1 MPQRPGADL
10 RSPPAAELLTRPE
23 QPVLQT
29 SENFL
34 LSRLPESALSA
45 LTPVLA
51 ETDLR
56 QGAVLQEGGRPIE
69 HVYFPLSGM
78 VSLVAVTLAG
88 ESIETGIVG
97 REGVV
102 SGFLAAGGM
111 PSFAQAI
118 VQIEGRALRAPASAF
133 RSLCDTH
140 LALRTEVDR
149 YQAFVLLQAQQNVA
163 CHALHS
169 LEGRLCRWLLQSQE
183 LIESDRIALTQ
194 EFLSYMLG
202 VRRPTVSVAA
212 AELQKDGLIQ
222 YHRGTITVVDRD
234 GLLRRSCQCFEVL
247 HECIKSHRV

>member
-1 MPQRPGADL
+1 
-10 RSPPAAELLTRPE
+10 LLHK
-23 QPVLQT
+23 

-34 LSRLPESALSA
+34 LARLPEPVRAALA
-45 LTPVLA
+45 PALA
-51 ETDLR
+51 EMDLR
-56 QGAVLQEGGRPIE
+56 QGIILQESGHPIE
-69 HVYFPLSGM
+69 QVYFPLSGM
-78 VSLVAVTLAG
+78 VSLVAVTPAG

-102 SGFLAAGGM
+102 CGFLAAGGL

-118 VQIEGRALRAPASAF
+118 VQIEGRALRAAAPVF
-133 RSLCDTH
+133 RALCDTH
-140 LALRTEVDR
+140 PALRTEVDR
-149 YQAFVLLQAQQNVA
+149 YHAFVLMQAQQNVA

-183 LIESDRIALTQ
+183 LIDSDRIALTQ

-222 YHRGTITVVDRD
+222 YHRGTIEILDRP
-234 GLLRRSCQCFEVL
+234 GLLRRSCPCVEVL
-247 HECIKSHRV
+247 HEGIKEYRR